1 MGALEGD
8 DVTGAEVGDVV
19 GDDVAGA
26 LEGDGVLGAV
36 VGDGVIGALVGDGV
50 IGALEGDG
58 VTGALVG
65 ALVGAFYRVIEKTN
79 CHILLDDSNL
89 NEKQNLQCSENIC
102 DLAQGLKL
110 RQGPYLDVWDH

>member
-1 MGALEGD
+1 M
-8 DVTGAEVGDVV
+8 
-19 GDDVAGA
+19 
-26 LEGDGVLGAV
+26 
-36 VGDGVIGALVGDGV
+36 IGALVGDGV
-50 IGALEGDG
+50 MGALEGDG